1 MVLSLIMM
9 EISVMGRVQGGV
21 VISETKI
28 RYCLHAR
35 KSTES
40 DEMHALYIYPQVKEM
55 TVIAD
60 RLNLGSA

>member
-1 MVLSLIMM
+1 
-9 EISVMGRVQGGV
+9 MGRVQGGV